1 MINKIPQSELEV
13 MKVIWEN
20 EEPDSSKI
28 VTTKLEEVKGW
39 KRTTTLTLLSRL
51 VEKGFLEADKTRR
64 LTYYTSL
71 VPEKDY
77 LALESSHFF
86 KKVFGKSLSS
96 LVSTLHSNND
106 ITEEDLKELE
116 EWIKNR

>member
-20 EEPDSSKI
+20 EEPVSSKI

-71 VPEKDY
+71 VPESEY

-86 KKVFGKSLSS
+86 NKIFGKSLTS
-96 LVSTLHSNND
+96 LVSTLNSNND
-106 ITEEDLKELE
+106 INEEDLKELE

>member
-13 MKVIWEN
+13 MKIIWQN
-20 EEPDSSKI
+20 EEPVSSKV
-28 VTTKLEEVKGW
+28 VTTKLEEIKGW

-71 VPEKDY
+71 VKEEDY

-86 KKVFGKSLSS
+86 KNIFGKSLSS
-96 LVSTLHSNND
+96 LICTLHSNND
-106 ITEEDLKELE
+106 VSEEEFDELKE
-116 EWIKNR
+116 WIQNQ

>member
-20 EEPDSSKI
+20 EEPVSSKI

-64 LTYYTSL
+64 LTYYTTNVGEEEYKLFSIKNFA
-71 VPEKDY
+71 KD
-77 LALESSHFF
+77 
-86 KKVFGKSLSS
+86 VFDK
-96 LVSTLHSNND
+96 D
-106 ITEEDLKELE
+106 IEDMNKLKEIAKL
-116 EWIKNR
+116 IGNN